1 MPASSGDAEGIMANE
16 HITANYVPDG
26 DDWSVTVTSGS
37 EKTTARAPGLIAARD
52 KADQIIDQVA
62 PNPHGRVVIHLLDG
76 DGFAFSTAYLQA
88 RHGLSDEATMQAA
101 AAADGASKNA
111 HAAR

>member
-1 MPASSGDAEGIMANE
+1 MANG

-26 DDWSVTVTSGS
+26 DDWSVTVTVGS

-52 KADQIIDQVA
+52 QADQIIEEAA
-62 PNPHGRVVIHLLDG
+62 PSQHGRVVIHLLDG

-88 RHGLSDEATMQAA
+88 RHGLSDEATQQAA
-101 AAADGASKNA
+101 AAANGSAKGA
-111 HAAR
+111 HAGR

>member
-1 MPASSGDAEGIMANE
+1 MAHG

-26 DDWSVTVTSGS
+26 DDWSVTVTAGD

-52 KADQIIDQVA
+52 KADQIIEEVA
-62 PNPHGRVVIHLLDG
+62 PNPNGRVVIHLLDG

-88 RHGLSDEATMQAA
+88 RHGLSDEATQQAA
-101 AAADGASKNA
+101 AAAAGASS
-111 HAAR
+111 AAQGTRATR